1 MGQSPFQLEL
11 AFASLGVAVMSF
23 LLYGPRRELR
33 GKVAV
38 VIATAIFAYG
48 AAGGHVYQIVVNHDY
63 AVNNSGLLLFMDIFI
78 ATVGLALVT
87 WHTVARRHDPVPP
100 PARGDAGSL
109 ADQASLT
116 DQIA

>member
-1 MGQSPFQLEL
+1 
-11 AFASLGVAVMSF
+11 VA
-23 LLYGPRRELR
+23 L
-33 GKVAV
+33 

-78 ATVGLALVT
+78 ATVGLALVI
-87 WHTVARRHDPVPP
+87 WHTVARRHAPAPP